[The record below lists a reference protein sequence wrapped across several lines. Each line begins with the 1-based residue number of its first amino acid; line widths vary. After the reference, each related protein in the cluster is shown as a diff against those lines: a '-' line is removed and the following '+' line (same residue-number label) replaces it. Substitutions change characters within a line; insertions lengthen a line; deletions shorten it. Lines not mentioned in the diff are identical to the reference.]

1 MKAFKK
7 LALVTAIAAAP
18 FAHAEMTAIDDSLLG
33 EMTGQAGISIELD
46 TAITID
52 TFTYTD
58 TDGAETGNA
67 GNLVMSGIAFGGGT
81 VGGSTALT
89 HGDRL
94 QDLVIEIDVDENE
107 GVVIHLGGTDES
119 ASLGGLNPVDFG
131 LHIDSVSASGVTANI
146 ASDINI
152 AGNLGPIDVTINN
165 QSGGDLIGVK
175 AYFEVTSGNLDVDV
189 IGLGI
194 SNLKIGQDS
203 MPLLSGGDYQQDV
216 RNAFYAQSVAANIA
230 GGLSEADAQ
239 AASASLLTAD
249 ANTLAALIN
258 GAAAAPSVVAA
269 EAGITAGANAQ
280 IYQGNYDATI
290 AGAVDPL
297 NPTAAEITAAEDA
310 GNAAVAADGGA
321 TATALIAADAGATA
335 AGIEASANEQNAT
348 NMAFVAMT
356 IGSGSANYSSL
367 TEGDVVVN
375 NALIVSLT
383 DFNIDVSMDLSMGE
397 TAGVARSLGSI
408 AIDNLNMSGT
418 TLKIYGH

>member
-18 FAHAEMTAIDDSLLG
+18 FAQAEMTAIDDSLLG